1 MKRFFLL
8 VMLLVFI
15 SRAQAQESF
24 LIYSLKGNVM
34 VEENNKKSKAKI
46 GDLLGNTTRL
56 TLAAN
61 TTVTLICNQAN
72 LITINK
78 AGNYLLSGYKDQ
90 CNEKPN
96 SISSNYLKYVWTQL
110 TQKPG
115 SPEKNRKMFM
125 NNVGAVSRNVNNV
138 WIDPRLDTLYYTSG
152 NFPLSWKSYAEADD
166 FEWMVFDSAKDAK
179 PLFSISTKNQFVNL
193 NEISSQLQKG
203 KSYYWTAAI
212 KGQQNSERKVVQLW
226 EKQKFEELLKTLS
239 APEDAYEH
247 DAARYF
253 RQAFLLEQAHFL
265 AEAYTYYQKAV
276 SLQPETELYT
286 ATLKSFKKDYNIQ

>member
-1 MKRFFLL
+1 MRKYFLAVMFFAF
-8 VMLLVFI
+8 VIKV
-15 SRAQAQESF
+15 QAQESF
-24 LIYSLKGNVM
+24 LIYSIKGNVQ
-34 VEENNKKSKAKI
+34 VEENTKKVKAKI

-56 TLAAN
+56 TLPAN
-61 TTVTLICNQAN
+61 TTVTLICNQAS

-78 AGNYLLSGYKDQ
+78 QGTYPLSGFKDQ
-90 CNEKPN
+90 CNEKSA

-115 SPEKNRKMFM
+115 SPEKNRKLFM

-152 NFPLSWKSYAEADD
+152 NFPLSWKSYADADD
-166 FEWMVFDSAKDAK
+166 FEWMVFDAAKDSK
-179 PLFSISTKNQFVNL
+179 PLFSVSTKNQFVNMA
-193 NEISSQLQKG
+193 EISSQLQKG

-226 EKQKFEELLKTLS
+226 EKRNFEELLKTLS

-265 AEAYTYYQKAV
+265 AEAYTYYQKAAA
-276 SLQPETELYT
+276 LQPQMELYST
-286 ATLKSFKKDYNIQ
+286 TLKAFKKDYNIQ

>member
-1 MKRFFLL
+1 MRKFFLA
-8 VMLLVFI
+8 VMFFAFVI
-15 SRAQAQESF
+15 KVQAQENF
-24 LIYSLKGNVM
+24 LIYSLKGNVV
-34 VEENNKKSKAKI
+34 VEENNKKAKAKI
-46 GDLLGNTTRL
+46 GDLLSNTAKLILPPNTTI
-56 TLAAN
+56 
-61 TTVTLICNQAN
+61 TLICNQAG

-78 AGNYLLSGYKDQ
+78 AGNYLMSAYKDN

-152 NFPLSWKSYAEADD
+152 SFPLAWKSYAEADD
-166 FEWMVFDSAKDAK
+166 FEWMLFDSAKDSK
-179 PLFSISTKNQFVNL
+179 PLFSVSTKNQFVNMA
-193 NEISSQLQKG
+193 EISSQLQKG
-203 KSYYWTAAI
+203 KNYYWTAAI
-212 KGQQNSERKVVQLW
+212 KGQQNNERKVIRLW
-226 EKQKFEELLKTLS
+226 EKQNFEELLKTLN
-239 APEDAYEH
+239 APENAYEH

-265 AEAYTYYQKAV
+265 AEAYAYYQKAV
-276 SLQPETELYT
+276 SLQPQMDLYS
-286 ATLKSFKKDYNIQ
+286 ATLKSFRKDYNIQ